1 MKNCCLLSKSW
12 IPRARGHLFKTVRFY
27 SRRDLGS
34 WKKTF
39 PDRSTS
45 PACYTTN
52 LAICP
57 TERVTAADTEGGG
70 WIRAFSQVVDLY
82 LGIGDKTSFLIP
94 FHGLSHALKFL
105 RVDYGYRF
113 PFSRVLNLIR
123 SFPLINDLSVIA
135 SDCPLF
141 CYSGGDNGD
150 NDSLDGEQV
159 TFQPPFTG
167 FLMLHMLV
175 GVDLVGL

>member
-1 MKNCCLLSKSW
+1 MEKDIPGPFHLSCALHNKS
-12 IPRARGHLFKTVRFY
+12 GHM
-27 SRRDLGS
+27 
-34 WKKTF
+34 
-39 PDRSTS
+39 
-45 PACYTTN
+45 
-52 LAICP
+52 P

-82 LGIGDKTSFLIP
+82 LGIGDETSFLVP

-123 SFPLINDLSVIA
+123 SFALINDLSLIA

-141 CYSGGDNGD
+141 GYSDGDNGD
-150 NDSLDGEQV
+150 NDSLGGEQV